1 MRSIKWRFNTCITK
15 AGTIMTD
22 FKIRKWYLSWL
33 YFKVAWQTI
42 EVKPV
47 VAKPLIVLWALGMVV
62 REKWG
67 KKNEQDSQ

>member
-1 MRSIKWRFNTCITK
+1 MRSIKWRFNTRITK

-22 FKIRKWYLSWL
+22 FKIRKWYLAWL

-67 KKNEQDSQ
+67 KENEQDSQ